1 MSRLMHA
8 IAALTILAVVASV
21 PLTVAGAAA
30 TKRIPLKEYAR
41 RMDARCKRTSAKI
54 KAIPSPKS
62 SKQVEG
68 YFRRVLKVAEPEL
81 RRMKAVP
88 LPSTKTGTARGA
100 LVEASKELRLFRT
113 MVREMAAGKDPTKVL
128 RRHATALKRSEDRQ
142 NAAWSALG
150 ARVCAS

>member
-1 MSRLMHA
+1 MSRLSHA
-8 IAALTILAVVASV
+8 IAALTMLAVLTTG
-21 PLTVAGAAA
+21 PLTVAGAAT

-41 RMDARCKRTSAKI
+41 RMDARCKTTSAKI

-62 SKQVEG
+62 SKQVER
-68 YFRRVLKVAEPEL
+68 YFRRVLKVAEPDL

-88 LPSTKTGTARGA
+88 LPSTKATTARGA
-100 LVEASKELRLFRT
+100 LIEASKELGLFRT
-113 MVREMAAGKDPTKVL
+113 MVREMAAGKDPIKVL
-128 RRHATALKRSEDRQ
+128 RRHATALKRSEERQ